1 MKSKAPLVM
10 MEQIIMVLVFAIA
23 SAVCLQTFV
32 LSEKLSEQTE
42 LENLAVLQAQNAA
55 EQLKALGPEQFLLT
69 WEATPV
75 KDGWQIFLDAD
86 GKKTDY
92 TERTAYYLELCPQ
105 EETLETFWNIHVR
118 ITKKD
123 GTELFCIPVAGQ
135 REVQQK

>member
-1 MKSKAPLVM
+1 MKSKAPLAM

-23 SAVCLQTFV
+23 SAVCLQIFV

-42 LENLAVLQAQNAA
+42 LENLAVLHVQNAA

-69 WEATPV
+69 WEAKPV

-86 GKKTDY
+86 WQKTEQ
-92 TERTAYYLELCPQ
+92 TELTAYYLELCPQ
-105 EETLETFWNIHVR
+105 EETLENFWNINVR

-123 GTELFCIPVAGQ
+123 GTELFCLPVAGQ
-135 REVQQK
+135 REVKQK

>member
-23 SAVCLQTFV
+23 SVVCLQIFV
-32 LSEKLSEQTE
+32 LSEKLSEKTE

-69 WEATPV
+69 WEAKSM
-75 KDGWQIFLDAD
+75 KDGWRIFLDTD
-86 GKKTDY
+86 WKKTDNAEQ
-92 TERTAYYLELCPQ
+92 TVYYLELCPQ
-105 EETLETFWNIHVR
+105 EETQENFWKINIR
-118 ITKKD
+118 IIKKD

-135 REVQQK
+135 REVEQE